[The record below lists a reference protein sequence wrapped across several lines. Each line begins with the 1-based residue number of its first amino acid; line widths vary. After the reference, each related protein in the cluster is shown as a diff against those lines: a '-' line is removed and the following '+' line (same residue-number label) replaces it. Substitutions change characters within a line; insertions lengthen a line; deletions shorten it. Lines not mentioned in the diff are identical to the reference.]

1 MTKLEKTDSFG
12 EQALFYNTV
21 RQMTVKA
28 EEDMI
33 CLILGRETLSKV
45 LGDQIFVVTFRNF
58 MKWAIEKSTHLSK
71 LSKDQVDKILDL
83 MKINSYKA
91 GNVVIKKNTENINNQ
106 KIIIVIEGALKKYKN
121 INPIAVRSQIYGE

>member
-1 MTKLEKTDSFG
+1 MYKGNKLMTKLEKTDSFG

-28 EEDMI
+28 EEDMT

-58 MKWAIEKSTHLSK
+58 MSWAMEKSTHISK
-71 LSKDQVDKILDL
+71 LNKEQIEKILDL
-83 MKINSYKA
+83 MKINSYKS
-91 GNVVIKKNTENINNQ
+91 GNVVIKKNT
-106 KIIIVIEGALKKYKN
+106 
-121 INPIAVRSQIYGE
+121 